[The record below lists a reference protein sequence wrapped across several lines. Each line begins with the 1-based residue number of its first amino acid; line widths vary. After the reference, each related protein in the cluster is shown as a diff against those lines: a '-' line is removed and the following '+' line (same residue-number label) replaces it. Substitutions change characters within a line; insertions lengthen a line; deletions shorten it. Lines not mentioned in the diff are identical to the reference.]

1 MGYDRADFAREPD
14 VIPEVLEHFDAWRV
28 LLLKWNRRI
37 NLVSPRAVGEFWQR
51 HALDSWQLAVH
62 VPEGVRS
69 AIDLGSGAGFP
80 GLAVAIALKM
90 RGEGRVLL
98 VESAG
103 KKANFLR
110 TVARELNLPADVTS
124 ERAEDLPEREVDLV
138 TARAFA
144 PLPKL
149 LEYSASFWSANTVG
163 LFPKGENVQTEIDCA
178 LEDWI
183 FNFFILQSRTDLD
196 AGILRVGGLERIA

>member
-14 VIPEVLEHFDAWRV
+14 VAPEVLEHFDAWHA

-37 NLVSPRAVGEFWQR
+37 NLVSPRTVGEFWQR
-51 HALDSWQLAVH
+51 HALDSWQLAAH

-80 GLAVAIALKM
+80 GLAVAVALKM

-110 TVARELNLPADVTS
+110 TVARELELPADVTS
-124 ERAEDLPEREVDLV
+124 ERVEALLEREVDLV

-149 LEYSASFWSANTVG
+149 LEYSAPFWGIDTVG
-163 LFPKGENVQTEIDCA
+163 LFPKGESVRAEIDSA
-178 LEDWI
+178 LQDWT
-183 FNFFILQSRTDLD
+183 FTSSVLQSRTDAD
-196 AGILRVGGLERIA
+196 AGILRVEGLERIH

>member
-1 MGYDRADFAREPD
+1 MAYDRADFAREPD
-14 VIPEVLEHFDAWRV
+14 VTPEVLGHFDAWHA

-37 NLVSPRAVGEFWQR
+37 NLVSPRTVGEFWQR
-51 HALDSWQLAVH
+51 HALDSWQLAAH
-62 VPEGVRS
+62 VPDGVRS

-80 GLAVAIALKM
+80 GLAVAVALKM

-110 TVARELNLPADVTS
+110 TVARELELPADVTS
-124 ERAEDLPEREVDLV
+124 ERAEALPEREVDLV

-149 LEYSASFWSANTVG
+149 LEYSAPFWGVDTVG
-163 LFPKGENVQTEIDCA
+163 LFPKGESVQTEINSA
-178 LEDWI
+178 LQDWT
-183 FNFFILQSRTDLD
+183 FTSSVLQSRTDAD
-196 AGILRVGGLERIA
+196 AGILRVEGLERIH